1 MYNIFVG
8 TLQAMGDSK
17 HPLYYLIASSIV
29 NVVLDILFIAVFH
42 AGVGGAALATIIS
55 QFLSAFLC
63 MFRLMKNKGCEKLYL
78 RKIRF
83 NWEMLKQIVRFGL
96 PSGVQNSIIALANV
110 SGTVQHQLVWRD
122 GDGRCRSLFQDRRI
136 WLFADY
142 QFHDGND
149 HLYQPES
156 GCKTA

>member
-1 MYNIFVG
+1 MGESLTYLQIYFRDSLGSVMYNIFVG

-63 MFRLMKNKGCEKLYL
+63 MFRLMKNKGCGE
-78 RKIRF
+78 
-83 NWEMLKQIVRFGL
+83 
-96 PSGVQNSIIALANV
+96 
-110 SGTVQHQLVWRD
+110 TVPAKNP
-122 GDGRCRSLFQDRRI
+122 F
-136 WLFADY
+136 
-142 QFHDGND
+142 
-149 HLYQPES
+149 
-156 GCKTA
+156 